1 MKTFPLVLLSAIALL
16 FAQSGFAQST
26 QDALNDA
33 QRAYIRGDT
42 ETAKAQFKIVLEL
55 DPHNVTAQNY
65 MRMITMAEKAN
76 GGGAVQ
82 REKQLGALI
91 LPHVELNE
99 ATFGTALEYLKQSAA
114 KQGVT
119 DVSFVVQA
127 PQEIVDTKK
136 VTLNL
141 SKIPF
146 TEVMR
151 YMGELTGFKF
161 SIEKYAIVVKSQ
173 DAAPAVSSAAPVT
186 PAVPAATP

>member
-1 MKTFPLVLLSAIALL
+1 MKTLPLVLLSAFIML
-16 FAQSGFAQST
+16 FAQSGFAQSA

-33 QRAYIRGDT
+33 QKAYLRGDT

-55 DPHNVTAQNY
+55 DPHNITAQNY

-82 REKQLGALI
+82 REKQLAALI
-91 LPHVELNE
+91 LPHVELND
-99 ATFGTALEYLKQSAA
+99 ATFGTALDYLKQSAA

-119 DVSFVVQA
+119 DISFVVQA
-127 PQEIVDTKK
+127 PQDVVDTKK

-146 TEVMR
+146 TEVIR
-151 YMGELTGFKF
+151 YVGELTGFKF
-161 SIEKYAIVVKSQ
+161 SIEKYAIVVKS
-173 DAAPAVSSAAPVT
+173 DAGPVVTSASPA
-186 PAVPAATP
+186 PAATP